1 MEKKNKKKKKKRKA
15 KMFKIQKK
23 EMSHSFM
30 E

>member
-1 MEKKNKKKKKKRKA
+1 MEKQNKNKQKKRKA
-15 KMFKIQKK
+15 KMFKIQK

>member
-1 MEKKNKKKKKKRKA
+1 MEKQNKNKQKKRKA